1 MSLGKE
7 QMISKKQ
14 SYETDPAGEALVS
27 QGRKGYFE
35 IDPQSKIPKRSKDGI

>member
-14 SYETDPAGEALVS
+14 SYETDPAREPLGP
-27 QGRKGYFE
+27 QGRKGCFE
-35 IDPQSKIPKRSKDGI
+35 IDPQSKIPKRNKNGI

>member
-14 SYETDPAGEALVS
+14 SYETDLAGEPLGS
-27 QGRKGYFE
+27 QGRKGCFE
-35 IDPQSKIPKRSKDGI
+35 IDPQSKIPRRSKDGI